1 MLIHAQI
8 FYVSDVKIG
17 IYFIVKIFI
26 EISGKNQYF
35 TRKQRVHFAVQYN
48 VIITSSFVWFRNDIW
63 NMHGYES

>member
-1 MLIHAQI
+1 MLIHAQL

-17 IYFIVKIFI
+17 IYFVVKILI

-48 VIITSSFVWFRNDIW
+48 VVITSSFV
-63 NMHGYES
+63 

>member
-17 IYFIVKIFI
+17 IIYFIVKIFI

-35 TRKQRVHFAVQYN
+35 TRMQRVHVAVQYN
-48 VIITSSFVWFRNDIW
+48 VIITSSFV
-63 NMHGYES
+63 